1 MLCKSSSNHLS
12 SLTDLLVT
20 HNCLIHNLWEE
31 MISYELQIAAV
42 KLLIQYWV
50 FKMLHLPLRSHGAFL
65 LRDWGKNNFRFPG
78 THTRALMWICRY
90 RWACAFTRAC
100 DFLWLTKAKHPTFIA
115 ALSKKRYKRHL
126 ITFVWFIWGDS
137 YLSNSPIR
145 DNNEEEMGWV
155 CTGRKRSF
163 FLLLSCSLPLLS
175 SHFSLLWLML
185 YSKLSLVK
193 LIFFQRLQNRIHKGK
208 SYETVKIDHN
218 LEEIQMCS
226 LLLSSL
232 QRNTLIWY
240 EFLRRNFKLT

>member
-1 MLCKSSSNHLS
+1 MRRNDK
-12 SLTDLLVT
+12 
-20 HNCLIHNLWEE
+20 LW
-31 MISYELQIAAV
+31 IANASV

-50 FKMLHLPLRSHGAFL
+50 FKMLQLPPRSHGAFL
-65 LRDWGKNNFRFPG
+65 LWDWGKNNFRFPG
-78 THTRALMWICRY
+78 THTHALMWICRY
-90 RWACAFTRAC
+90 RWSCAFTCAC
-100 DFLWLTKAKHPTFIA
+100 DFLRLTESKHPTFIA
-115 ALSKKRYKRHL
+115 ALSKKRHKRHL
-126 ITFVWFIWGDS
+126 ITFVRLIWGDS

-155 CTGRKRSF
+155 CTSGKWSF
-163 FLLLSCSLPLLS
+163 FLLLSCSLRLLS
-175 SHFSLLWLML
+175 FRFSLLWLML

-218 LEEIQMCS
+218 LEEIQMYS